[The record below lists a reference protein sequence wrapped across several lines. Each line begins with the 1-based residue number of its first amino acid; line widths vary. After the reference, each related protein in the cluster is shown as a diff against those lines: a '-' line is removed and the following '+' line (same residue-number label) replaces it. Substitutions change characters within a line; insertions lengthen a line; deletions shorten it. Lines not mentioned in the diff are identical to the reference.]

1 MKPLNGTI
9 SSKAIIFTF
18 ILILAA
24 AILLAAAFMEPKQ
37 PETGDW
43 VPLNDA
49 VKSAVAAIEAADTG
63 EEDVKNKKDTEM
75 IPEKEQEASAA
86 GVDHRNEQDGKAAL
100 KEDTIVS
107 TAPAA
112 PIADAGMDD
121 AAKLDINRA
130 TEAELDDLK
139 GIGPSKAKAIIED
152 RERNGKF
159 ATVND
164 LLRVKG
170 IGEKLLKGLE
180 DSIVARP

>member
-1 MKPLNGTI
+1 VKPLTGTI
-9 SSKAIIFTF
+9 SSKAILFAS

-24 AILLAAAFMEPKQ
+24 VILLAAAFMEPKQ
-37 PETGDW
+37 TETGEW
-43 VPLNDA
+43 VPINEA
-49 VKSAVAAIEAADTG
+49 VKSAVAAIDAADTG
-63 EEDVKNKKDTEM
+63 EEDVQNYSDTEL
-75 IPEKEQEASAA
+75 IPEKQREASASS
-86 GVDHRNEQDGKAAL
+86 VDNQKVPNEEAAL
-100 KEDTIVS
+100 KDETIVS
-107 TAPAA
+107 TAPITPITDAA
-112 PIADAGMDD
+112 MDD

-159 ATVND
+159 ETVND

-170 IGEKLLKGLE
+170 IGEKLLQGME

>member
-1 MKPLNGTI
+1 MKPLTGTI
-9 SSKAIIFTF
+9 SSKAIIFAS

-37 PETGDW
+37 KETGDW

-49 VKSAVAAIEAADTG
+49 VKSAVAAIDAADAS
-63 EEDVKNKKDTEM
+63 EVDVKNKKDTEM
-75 IPEKEQEASAA
+75 IPDKEQEASAA
-86 GVDHRNEQDGKAAL
+86 VVDHRNEPDGKAAL

-112 PIADAGMDD
+112 PIVDADMDD

>member
-1 MKPLNGTI
+1 MKPLTGTI
-9 SSKAIIFTF
+9 SSKAIIFAS

-37 PETGDW
+37 KETGDW

-49 VKSAVAAIEAADTG
+49 VKSAFAAIDAADAG

-86 GVDHRNEQDGKAAL
+86 GVDHRNEPDGRAAL

-112 PIADAGMDD
+112 PIADADMDD